1 MGDQV
6 TSDST
11 RESDD
16 ESRRYLFGLSS
27 RLSFLVVI
35 TVGLIGPGL
44 GVSVLEEAN
53 LALAADIVWIVGYG
67 TTIFVVWYVW
77 IRPLKIVGTDAQ
89 DWSGRN
95 EAEEDEQ
102 DEMEESGRQTSN
114 TDQPRPES
122 SQTTDSASAEATEM
136 STSKTN
142 DQSGADGTKQD

>member
-1 MGDQV
+1 MEDQV
-6 TSDST
+6 TSDGT

-16 ESRRYLFGLSS
+16 ESHRYPFGLSS

-35 TVGLIGPGL
+35 TIGLIGPGL

-89 DWSGRN
+89 DWSERN

-102 DEMEESGRQTSN
+102 DEVEESERQASN
-114 TDQPRPES
+114 TDQPRPEP
-122 SQTTDSASAEATEM
+122 SQTTDSASSEATEA